1 MEENIDTNTIIEECS
16 NDTMS
21 ELIKIEETEIGK
33 TNEEEPPKLQVDLK
47 VDQLEGVGA
56 VTKKKLESFG
66 IKNIIDICVR
76 GGQEVSEITGVDK
89 AKANSWVFNS
99 QKILEDNSLIR
110 KTDMGILELMK
121 YQEDQPRLA
130 SKCQAIDELFNG
142 GLVSESVYEVYG
154 EFGCGKTQFCLS
166 LTAEAISQ
174 GQDVVWIDCEDTFK
188 PRRLKEILLVRELAT
203 EDTVNSMLE
212 HVKYFYTPN
221 TEQLLG
227 TVDSLSQLMQELN
240 VRLLVLD
247 GSIGQF
253 REEYLGRGHLSVRQN
268 QIARLMTHIKNISFY
283 FRCIVLFTN
292 QVQSDPSVMFGDP
305 IKPIGGNIVAHAS
318 TYRVY
323 FKKSGKKRIARMIDS
338 PEHEMLDAAYA
349 LTVKGVD
356 DVET

>member
-1 MEENIDTNTIIEECS
+1 MEEDIDNIHIEEDDS
-16 NDTMS
+16 STMS
-21 ELIKIEETEIGK
+21 ELEIEETVSE
-33 TNEEEPPKLQVDLK
+33 TVEVEPVDLG
-47 VDQLEGVGA
+47 VDQLDGVGA
-56 VTKKKLESFG
+56 VTKKKLEAFG

-89 AKANSWVFNS
+89 TKANNWVFNS
-99 QKILEDNSLIR
+99 QKILEDNQLVR
-110 KTDMGILELMK
+110 KTDMEIMELLD
-121 YQEDQPRLA
+121 YQENQPRLA
-130 SKCQAIDELFNG
+130 SKCDAVDNLFNG
-142 GLVSESVYEVYG
+142 GLVSEAVYEVYG
-154 EFGCGKTQFCLS
+154 EFGCGKTQLCLS
-166 LTAEAISQ
+166 LTAEAIAQ
-174 GQDVVWIDCEDTFK
+174 GEDVVWIDCEDTFK
-188 PRRLKEILLVRELAT
+188 PRRLREILISRELAT
-203 EDTVNSMLE
+203 EEDANEMLE

-240 VRLLVLD
+240 VRLLVID

-283 FRCIVLFTN
+283 FRCVVLFTN

-305 IKPIGGNIVAHAS
+305 VKPIGGNIVAHAS

-323 FKKSGKKRIARMIDS
+323 FKKSGKKRIARMVDS
-338 PEHEMLDAAYA
+338 PEHEMLDAEYQ
-349 LTVKGVD
+349 LTVRGIS

>member
-1 MEENIDTNTIIEECS
+1 MEEDIDNIHIEEDS

-21 ELIKIEETEIGK
+21 EIIEISDNEKTEEIEE
-33 TNEEEPPKLQVDLK
+33 PKLQLDLS
-47 VDQLEGVGA
+47 VGQLEGVGA
-56 VTKKKLESFG
+56 VTTKKLEAFG

-89 AKANSWVFNS
+89 AKANNWVFNS
-99 QKILEDNSLIR
+99 QRILEDNDLIR
-110 KTDMGILELMK
+110 NTNMEIMDLLE
-121 YQEDQPRLA
+121 YQENQPRLA
-130 SKCQAIDELFNG
+130 SKCTAVDDLFNG

-154 EFGCGKTQFCLS
+154 EFGCGKTQLCLS
-166 LTAEAISQ
+166 LTAEAIAQ
-174 GQDVVWIDCEDTFK
+174 GEDVVWIDCEDTFK
-188 PRRLKEILLVRELAT
+188 PRRLKEILIARELAT
-203 EDTVNSMLE
+203 EENANEMLE

-283 FRCIVLFTN
+283 FRCVVLFTN

-323 FKKSGKKRIARMIDS
+323 FKKSGKKRIARMVDS
-338 PEHEMLDAAYA
+338 PEHEMLDAPYS
-349 LTVKGVD
+349 LTVKGIE
-356 DVET
+356 DVES